1 MLSSSPFCQI
11 YLFTIYVPFPSSTQA
26 AYNYDGATIGRLVF
40 EVKTAPNAT
49 AQRTACGT
57 AGGKAFDLL
66 PKNYAVT
73 SLGVAC
79 APATGSGR
87 KLHQSSVGISAK
99 GLTVEAGPVSSLE
112 ANAATI
118 AEACFT
124 CVDLY
129 AFGFDL
135 YDSALP
141 KPPPPTNVFT
151 QENTTLVYEVAVS
164 SDGLNLAAV
173 LEQDPYTL
181 ATSKDGGATFNAYQ
195 SFETDAITANNAWTS
210 LASSG
215 DGQVL
220 VAAHDP
226 WLNVTEGLESVIVQ
240 NGDLW
245 TSRDGGVAWRA
256 ANLPGRGNY
265 AEFFSVCS
273 SADGMTL
280 VALALFRDGTIVDV
294 SYDDDIAS
302 WDFED
307 TSPGTTVAYVSSDG
321 GSSWSKQPLGS
332 FGQQLSYHT
341 LRPLQIS
348 TDSTRLFLAL
358 ESQLLASED
367 NGMTWNSI
375 FTASDSSNIYDASN
389 IYDYST
395 GGSNGSSIVVLDDE
409 GIHESSDGGR
419 SFALADVGEEEAWD
433 SVAISR
439 NGEFIAVA
447 SSLDNNFAV
456 SKDAGETWEQLPV
469 NPSYWTIAGV
479 SDTGRITS
487 VDGAFNLWTQN
498 TASSRVSKLNAA
510 PSVVGAALRPA
521 DVASAPA
528 LGLIAAPSVVG
539 ARGGS
544 VSSAPA
550 LGPNVYEVPPTPPN
564 PNNLPTV
571 LVIDRYY
578 ARCPGWDKRCLELSN
593 ALKGSGFNVV
603 NAIDVK
609 DALDKFFFAQRLWP
623 DIVFTRGTAYGSF
636 ATSKPEDIGGR
647 FLRTL
652 FASYDIPR
660 PLYPPV
666 VVWEGSYLGKR
677 GGATLS
683 ERVEAFRKLGAA
695 AVISKYQYEPFP
707 IQNTATSFQPNYR
720 EVALV
725 LRAALQ
731 TKKDRVWILKV
742 KE

>member
-1 MLSSSPFCQI
+1 
-11 YLFTIYVPFPSSTQA
+11 
-26 AYNYDGATIGRLVF
+26 
-40 EVKTAPNAT
+40 
-49 AQRTACGT
+49 
-57 AGGKAFDLL
+57 
-66 PKNYAVT
+66 
-73 SLGVAC
+73 
-79 APATGSGR
+79 
-87 KLHQSSVGISAK
+87 LHQSSVGISAE

-118 AEACFT
+118 AEVCFT

-129 AFGFDL
+129 ALGLDL

-141 KPPPPTNVFT
+141 KPSPPTNVFT
-151 QENTTLVYEVAVS
+151 PENTTLVYAVAVS

-245 TSRDGGVAWRA
+245 TSLDGGVAWRA
-256 ANLPGRGNY
+256 ANLPDRGNY

-307 TSPGTTVAYVSSDG
+307 TSPGTTVAYVSSNG
-321 GSSWSKQPLGS
+321 GSSWSKQPLSS
-332 FGQQLSYHT
+332 FGQQLSYHA

-348 TDSTRLFLAL
+348 TDSIRLFLAL

-375 FTASDSSNIYDASN
+375 FKASDSSNIYDASN

-395 GGSNGSSIVVLDDE
+395 GGSNGNSIVVLDDE
-409 GIHESSDGGR
+409 GIHVSSDGGH
-419 SFALADVGEEEAWD
+419 SFALADIGEEEAWD

-498 TASSRVSKLNAA
+498 TAPSRVSKLNAA

-539 ARGGS
+539 AALRPAN
-544 VSSAPA
+544 VNSAQA
-550 LGPNVYEVPPTPPN
+550 LGPNVAVVTPRPN
-564 PNNLPTV
+564 TLPTV

-578 ARCPGWDKRCLELSN
+578 ARCPGQALDRRCPELSN
-593 ALKGSGFNVV
+593 ALEGSGFNVV

-647 FLRTL
+647 FLQTL

-677 GGATLS
+677 GGATLF

-695 AVISKYQYEPFP
+695 AVISKYQYATFP
-707 IQNTATSFQPNYR
+707 QQNTLNSFQPNYR